1 MLDRIRSA
9 AAALAARLKA
19 FDATATGWV
28 AAHPRLTMS
37 LAALSIVVAVML

>member
-9 AAALAARLKA
+9 ASAWAVRLKA
-19 FDATATGWV
+19 LDTAAAGWV
-28 AAHPRLTMS
+28 AAHPRRAMS

>member
-1 MLDRIRSA
+1 MLDRIRFA
-9 AAALAARLKA
+9 AAACAARLKA
-19 FDATATGWV
+19 LDAAAVVWV